1 MLKRR
6 RNSPPSCKEFYWKP
20 IADPLIQK
28 DSRLTHLYGYHA
40 RTNKKKLA
48 VYPIHLS
55 VSNKNLSYKLVS
67 WLDENLKPL
76 SINDYTVTDIFSFA
90 DDLHEMKIDQHDNL
104 VLYNV
109 LCLFTNVPV
118 DETVKIKAE
127 KAFKDALFNKEYDL
141 NITKT
146 DLLELLEVAT
156 KNQLF

>member
-1 MLKRR
+1 M
-6 RNSPPSCKEFYWKP
+6 
-20 IADPLIQK
+20 
-28 DSRLTHLYGYHA
+28 
-40 RTNKKKLA
+40 
-48 VYPIHLS
+48 
-55 VSNKNLSYKLVS
+55 
-67 WLDENLKPL
+67 
-76 SINDYTVTDIFSFA
+76 SINNYSVTDIFSSA

-109 LCLFTNVPV
+109 LCLFNVPV

>member
-1 MLKRR
+1 M
-6 RNSPPSCKEFYWKP
+6 
-20 IADPLIQK
+20 
-28 DSRLTHLYGYHA
+28 
-40 RTNKKKLA
+40 
-48 VYPIHLS
+48 
-55 VSNKNLSYKLVS
+55 
-67 WLDENLKPL
+67 

-104 VLYNV
+104 VIYNV

-118 DETVKIKAE
+118 DETVKIPAE

-146 DLLELLEVAT
+146 DLIELLQVAT

>member
-1 MLKRR
+1 M
-6 RNSPPSCKEFYWKP
+6 
-20 IADPLIQK
+20 
-28 DSRLTHLYGYHA
+28 
-40 RTNKKKLA
+40 
-48 VYPIHLS
+48 S

-67 WLDENLKPL
+67 SLDENLKPL